1 MQLCQD
7 PIQQILEEEKS
18 LRKNR
23 ERRLPPITEF
33 QRDCLVSKAFT
44 GIRYLCNRQFQQ
56 SAKRF
61 AKVQICDTI
70 DMFTDVFT
78 RL

>member
-33 QRDCLVSKAFT
+33 QRDCLMCSQDCDVDGYAAKLKKHICYYIV
-44 GIRYLCNRQFQQ
+44 GIVGIV
-56 SAKRF
+56 
-61 AKVQICDTI
+61 VQPRR
-70 DMFTDVFT
+70 V
-78 RL
+78 RRV